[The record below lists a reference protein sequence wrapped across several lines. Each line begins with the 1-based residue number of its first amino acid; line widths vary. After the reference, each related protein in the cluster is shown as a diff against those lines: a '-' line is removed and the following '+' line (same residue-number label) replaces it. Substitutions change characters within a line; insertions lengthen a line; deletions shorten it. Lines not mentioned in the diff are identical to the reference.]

1 MKSRSEPRTHGARAF
16 PEPATSQQ
24 IQHTK
29 PRENSLESRTKYEND
44 APNGDND
51 ADQTPPEDDLPAEN
65 GVLGPVTGV
74 AREGTVVGTGH
85 EAEANTLEADIDLGW
100 LPEPGRT
107 QALSGRAA
115 AYDDTGRC
123 AYH

>member
-1 MKSRSEPRTHGARAF
+1 MQRWVRG
-16 PEPATSQQ
+16 
-24 IQHTK
+24 
-29 PRENSLESRTKYEND
+29 
-44 APNGDND
+44 APNGAND
-51 ADQTPPEDDLPAEN
+51 ADQTPPEDDLQPEN
-65 GVLGPVTGV
+65 DALGPATGT
-74 AREGTVVGTGH
+74 ALEDTAAGAGH
-85 EAEANTLEADIDLGW
+85 AAEANGASEVDSDLYW